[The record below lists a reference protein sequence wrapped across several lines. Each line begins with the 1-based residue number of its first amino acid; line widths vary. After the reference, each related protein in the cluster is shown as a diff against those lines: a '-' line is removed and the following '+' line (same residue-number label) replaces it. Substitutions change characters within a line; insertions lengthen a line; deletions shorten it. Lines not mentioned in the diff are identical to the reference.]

1 MVFLHNIYKLVVFKQ
16 NMDYDKFGILITIL
30 IVGAMFGYVA
40 ITDNW
45 VPGIPSPIPEQVIP
59 EVVESEERLDD
70 AYSNWCDAM
79 NIECS

>member
-1 MVFLHNIYKLVVFKQ
+1 
-16 NMDYDKFGILITIL
+16 MDYDKFGILLTIL
-30 IVGAMFGYVA
+30 IVGSMFIYVA

-45 VPGIPSPIPEQVIP
+45 VPGIPNLIPEQVIP
-59 EVVESEERLDD
+59 EVVESEERLDS